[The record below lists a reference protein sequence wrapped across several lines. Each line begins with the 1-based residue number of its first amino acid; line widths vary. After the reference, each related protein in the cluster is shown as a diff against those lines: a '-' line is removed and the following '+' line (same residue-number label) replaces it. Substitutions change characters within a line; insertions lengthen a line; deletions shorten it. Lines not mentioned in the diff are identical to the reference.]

1 MFEAIAHILPPYQQ
15 IFETIQH
22 VGVDAQLPSEDAR
35 LAALLS
41 HVYADLV
48 QLFLDLYRT
57 FCRGAQGTFSN
68 SSCVSEYYRWNG
80 TFVIS
85 SHKAPAGVP
94 KGSKPEGILLHVIR
108 SVSNCLILLADAI
121 ISLHHERNTSNDCG

>member
-1 MFEAIAHILPPYQQ
+1 MFEVVAHILPPYQQ

-57 FCRGAQGTFSN
+57 FCRGAQGTFLN
-68 SSCVSEYYRWNG
+68 SSYVSEYYRWNG

-94 KGSKPEGILLHVIR
+94 RVQ
-108 SVSNCLILLADAI
+108 
-121 ISLHHERNTSNDCG
+121 SLRGFYCMP